1 MRMKSNQIHGLLLI
15 DKESG
20 MSSHDVV
27 ARVRKIMKTKEVGHC
42 GTLDPLASGL
52 MVILLNEATKLSHYL
67 LEKNKSYDVELRFGL
82 RTDTLDITG
91 KILSESEIQLTQEE
105 IIQAALSLQGEFHW
119 EVPKYSAMKV
129 NGQKLHEMA
138 RANEKFDAP
147 KKLMSFW
154 GVECLGVLNH
164 QTASFRIHCSKGSF
178 IRTWVSQLGELLG
191 CGATMT
197 GLRRLSSDPYSLK
210 DAVTLEHLLK
220 VTSEEHSVLPGVSD
234 SFVISIENALPSA
247 KKLWLKG
254 QDEVMLR
261 NGQLSHD
268 LRILLISLFNPEVDQ
283 FVLAMSVGT
292 ELPIALIGLEPEKGF
307 VVRRGFR
314 FERS

>member
-1 MRMKSNQIHGLLLI
+1 MKNQILHGLLLI

-67 LEKNKSYDVELRFGL
+67 LEKNKSYDVQLKFGL

-91 KILSESEIQLTQEE
+91 KILTESQFQLNQDE
-105 IIQAALSLQGEFHW
+105 IIQAALSLQGDFHW
-119 EVPKYSAMKV
+119 AVPKYSAMKV

-138 RANEKFDAP
+138 RANEKFEAP
-147 KKLMSFW
+147 KKVMSFW
-154 GVECLGVLNH
+154 GVENLGIQNNEV
-164 QTASFRIHCSKGSF
+164 ASFRIHCSKGSF
-178 IRTWVSQLGELLG
+178 IRTWVSQLGDLLG

-197 GLRRLSSDPYSLK
+197 GLRRLSSEPYFLK
-210 DAVTLEHLLK
+210 DAVTLDHLAQVFSDEAFADQK
-220 VTSEEHSVLPGVSD
+220 EQLP
-234 SFVISIENALPSA
+234 FVVPIENAIPTA
-247 KKLWLKG
+247 KKLWIKG

-261 NGQLSHD
+261 NGQISHD
-268 LRILLISLFNPEVDQ
+268 LRISLILLFNPDVDQ
-283 FVLAMSVGT
+283 FVLAMSQGT
-292 ELPIALIGLEPEKGF
+292 ELPLALIGLEPEKGF

>member
-1 MRMKSNQIHGLLLI
+1 MVLSHTHGLLLI

-67 LEKNKSYDVELRFGL
+67 LEKNKSYEVEFRLGI

-91 KILSESEIQLTQEE
+91 KILSELAYDLNQEE
-105 IIQAALSLQGEFHW
+105 IIQAALSLQGEFNW

-129 NGQKLHEMA
+129 NGQKLHELA

-154 GVECLGVLNH
+154 GIENLGIENN
-164 QTASFRIHCSKGSF
+164 QKARFRIHCSKGSF
-178 IRTWVSQLGELLG
+178 IRTWVSQLGDLLD

-197 GLRRLSSDPYSLK
+197 GLRRLSSEPYFLK
-210 DAVTLEHLLK
+210 DAITLEYLSK
-220 VTSEEHSVLPGVSD
+220 VFSEVDSIVDFGKLP
-234 SFVISIENALPSA
+234 FVIQIENAIPSA
-247 KKLWLKG
+247 KKIWIKG

-261 NGQLSHD
+261 NGQISHD

-283 FVLAMSVGT
+283 FMLAMSLGT
-292 ELPIALIGLEPEKGF
+292 ELPIALIGLEPDKGF